1 MLLLSFPA
9 TSQSVTIVNNDTLVC
24 FPDRMVRQMIVDL
37 EEGDISKRELESY
50 KRDAGSYLE
59 LIKTYREEIDGY
71 KDIIAK
77 KDQTIKELKLQLS
90 IKEKE
95 ILVHKSAANSKFWKG
110 LGIGAASGGLLVL
123 LVTLL

>member
-1 MLLLSFPA
+1 
-9 TSQSVTIVNNDTLVC
+9 
-24 FPDRMVRQMIVDL
+24 MVRQMIVDL